1 MCGRYGSWTGDTVL
15 ADEVVLVL
23 EGKARAGVP
32 EGIDGGVRTVHAPG
46 EGDDEIVG
54 YLDYV
59 SEPYQV
65 VITHTVIREQFS
77 GHGYA
82 GQLVQAVL
90 EDIRRGGKQ
99 VVPVCSYVQRFIERH
114 PEFADMAVPVP
125 Q

>member
-1 MCGRYGSWTGDTVL
+1 MADVGTLRIDHSPAQERYEAIL
-15 ADEVVLVL
+15 ASDSFGEDEV
-23 EGKARAGVP
+23 
-32 EGIDGGVRTVHAPG
+32 
-46 EGDDEIVG
+46 VG

-65 VITHTVIREQFS
+65 VLTHTVVREQYS

-82 GQLVQAVL
+82 GQLVRFVL
-90 EDIRRGGKQ
+90 EDIRASGKQ

>member
-1 MCGRYGSWTGDTVL
+1 M
-15 ADEVVLVL
+15 ADMGTLRIEHSPAQEQYEAILV
-23 EGKARAGVP
+23 A
-32 EGIDGGVRTVHAPG
+32 DSQ
-46 EGDDEIVG
+46 GDDEIVG

>member
-1 MCGRYGSWTGDTVL
+1 MAESGTLRIEHSPAQERYEAILVADPSSP
-15 ADEVVLVL
+15 AEDEVV
-23 EGKARAGVP
+23 
-32 EGIDGGVRTVHAPG
+32 
-46 EGDDEIVG
+46 G
-54 YLDYV
+54 YVDYV

-65 VITHTVIREQFS
+65 VVTHTVIREQFS

-82 GQLVQAVL
+82 GQLVRAVL
-90 EDIRRGGKQ
+90 EDIRRDGKQ

>member
-1 MCGRYGSWTGDTVL
+1 MADVGTLRIEHSPAQERYEAILVGDPSGE
-15 ADEVVLVL
+15 DEV
-23 EGKARAGVP
+23 
-32 EGIDGGVRTVHAPG
+32 
-46 EGDDEIVG
+46 VG

-65 VITHTVIREQFS
+65 VITHTVVREQFS

-82 GQLVQAVL
+82 AQLVRAVL
-90 EDIRRGGKQ
+90 EDIRQGGKQ

>member
-1 MCGRYGSWTGDTVL
+1 MADVGTLRIEHSPAQERYEAILVGDPSSE
-15 ADEVVLVL
+15 DEV
-23 EGKARAGVP
+23 
-32 EGIDGGVRTVHAPG
+32 
-46 EGDDEIVG
+46 VG

-65 VITHTVIREQFS
+65 VITHTVVREQFS

-82 GQLVQAVL
+82 AQLVRAVL
-90 EDIRRGGKQ
+90 EDIRQGGKQ

>member
-1 MCGRYGSWTGDTVL
+1 MADVGALRIDHSPARERYEAILVADSTGE
-15 ADEVVLVL
+15 DEV
-23 EGKARAGVP
+23 
-32 EGIDGGVRTVHAPG
+32 
-46 EGDDEIVG
+46 VG

-65 VITHTVIREQFS
+65 VVTHTVIREQFS

-82 GQLVQAVL
+82 GHLVRFVL
-90 EDIRRGGKQ
+90 EDIRSSGKQ